1 MQKDNVIMVDLIE
14 RVERLEKARKSDEKM
29 WALAAKLLKDNL
41 RPKPIAQKEYDDH
54 YKQKL
59 KEKKEEAENG

>member
-29 WALAAKLLKDNL
+29 WALAAKLLKDNM
-41 RPKPIAQKEYDDH
+41 K
-54 YKQKL
+54 KL
-59 KEKKEEAENG
+59 ITQEGKEAE